1 MKKISL
7 KIGVYLLASFVLFLS
22 IGFNV
27 SKITCHE
34 KSMIAIGDSQSACH
48 EDVDAICVLATNSQS
63 CCNVEEVIEC
73 CSSFKNLC
81 DKELSNIRYDFYT
94 LISEKFDLKDVVL
107 NYVNIY
113 FFNNNSFLVFYDLI
127 DHDSPPPLSR
137 KLVLS
142 KIQSFLI

>member
-1 MKKISL
+1 MKKIL
-7 KIGVYLLASFVLFLS
+7 YKIGVYLLASFVLFLS

-27 SKITCHE
+27 SKITCDE
-34 KSMIAIGDSQSACH
+34 KSMIAIGDSQSTCH
-48 EDVDAICVLATNSQS
+48 EDVDAICVLATNTQS

-81 DKELSNIRYDFYT
+81 DKELSNIKYDFYT
-94 LISEKFDLKDVVL
+94 LISEKFDLKDIIL

-127 DHDSPPPLSR
+127 DYDSPPPLSR